1 MQISLLAMTNQS
13 RHTESYV
20 WVNFRDHRLV
30 TKDAIADPD
39 SEQGT

>member
-20 WVNFRDHRLV
+20 WVSIDHRLV
-30 TKDAIADPD
+30 TKDAIADAD
-39 SEQGT
+39 SVQGT